1 MFIYDGSG
9 TVDNMHITSLNT
21 VHLAM
26 FARPLAMLDQHC
38 TWHTQ
43 GMPEAGSTG
52 ASGRGRDAGGAG
64 AGAFVLL
71 ILGFSSCKFDPK
83 CVVNLGGSAFRT
95 FDTGQIS
102 FLCEIFSTQLAC
114 RGAGVKWAEIR
125 SKSGQVEFT

>member
-1 MFIYDGSG
+1 
-9 TVDNMHITSLNT
+9 MHITSLNT

-26 FARPLAMLDQHC
+26 FTRPLAMLDQHR

-43 GMPEAGSTG
+43 GMPEADSTG

-64 AGAFVLL
+64 AGALAVLL

-83 CVVNLGGSAFRT
+83 GVVNLGGSAFRT

-102 FLCEIFSTQLAC
+102 FLCNFFSTQLAC